1 MKKNIKPIQG
11 RQTPNLIGPECIEV
25 TKVYDWV
32 VLTNRDRN
40 KVSIPAGCTA
50 DIQNCL
56 HLGGTVNATCG
67 ITDTFCEV
75 VDTRPANIGVPS
87 ARIVTLGITA
97 TVTVTFT
104 CTTGT
109 PPVTTTLCTFSVPVT
124 FIDEVILCVP
134 TDPTLDPLISIEC
147 NVFDTNCS
155 VVFNQLLGDFVLLD
169 VVLCK
174 DVQVTRPVKL
184 EVEAKFCGPRQ
195 AIPIEEITPQC
206 PPFPAFPEQCPT
218 FFPPENCLCQGSAFI
233 PSTETR
239 TILVAD
245 GTGLA
250 SVTGNFNTFT
260 TTICDQ
266 CTLAESE
273 LLVNFRDFPQEDPT
287 GEPAVDQSFTFVAT
301 QFNQPTCGTGT
312 PPTTLTVTGVGIFKL
327 AGQAEENA
335 SFTLVLNSATRT
347 VTLIIKESSG
357 VDTLVLAQNV
367 SVGVPPSTGT
377 ISVAACSR
385 F

>member
-40 KVSIPAGCTA
+40 KVAIPAGCTEA
-50 DIQNCL
+50 IQNCL
-56 HLGGTVNATCG
+56 HTGGVVSAGCSV
-67 ITDTFCEV
+67 TDTFCEV
-75 VDTRPANIGVPS
+75 VDIRPANIGVDS

-104 CTTGT
+104 CSVPAPGT
-109 PPVTTTLCTFSVPVT
+109 ILCSFSVPVT

-134 TDPTLDPLISIEC
+134 TVDPSTSIDC
-147 NVFDTNCS
+147 AVFDTQCS

-169 VVLCK
+169 VVICK
-174 DVQVTRPVKL
+174 DVQVTRQVKL

-195 AIPIEEITPQC
+195 AIPIEEVTPQC

-233 PSTETR
+233 PSSATR
-239 TILVAD
+239 TILVTD
-245 GTGLA
+245 GAGLA

-301 QFNQPTCGTGT
+301 QFNQPTCGAGT
-312 PPTTLTVTGVGIFKL
+312 PPETLTVTGVGIFKL

-335 SFTLVLNSATRT
+335 SFTLVLNRVTST
-347 VTLIIKESSG
+347 VTLIIKEISG
-357 VDTLVLAQNV
+357 VDTFVLAQNV
-367 SVGVPPSTGT
+367 LVLTPDGLGKVTVT
-377 ISVAACSR
+377 ACER